1 MCLLL
6 IKTIITDEVRILKS
20 AKKILIFILFLL
32 FSIAITIAVLT
43 VDVAAIGPNGSEVG
57 LSTINNRFRDLFS
70 FDAGLGYSKFWYNI
84 TQLIGYFCLLVCVFW
99 GCIGLYQLIKEKS
112 IKRVDKSLIA
122 TGVLYVLTIIMY
134 FVFEKC
140 IVNYRPVIMEG
151 ETEVEAS
158 FPSSHT
164 MLVIVVM
171 GSTFFLVKYFLKEKE
186 NMKNVILLVRIL
198 CVAITLVMVV
208 GRLICGVHWFS
219 DIIGGILISATL
231 LSLYSFFA
239 DV

>member
-1 MCLLL
+1 M
-6 IKTIITDEVRILKS
+6 TSD
-20 AKKILIFILFLL
+20 KKMIMFIQFLL
-32 FSIAITIAVLT
+32 YSIAWIIVVCT
-43 VDVAAIGPNGSEVG
+43 VDVAAIGPNGTEVG
-57 LSTINNRFRDLFS
+57 LSTVNNWFRDLFS
-70 FDAGLGYSKFWYNI
+70 FEQGLGYSKFWYNI

-99 GCIGLYQLIKEKS
+99 GCVGLYQLIKEKD
-112 IKRVDKSLIA
+112 INKVDKSIIA
-122 TGVLYVLTIIMY
+122 TGVLYIITIIMY
-134 FVFEKC
+134 VVFEKC

-151 ETEVEAS
+151 EAEAEAS

-171 GSTFFLVKYFLKEKE
+171 GSTFFLIKYFLEEKK
-186 NMKNVILLVRIL
+186 NMKNVILILRIL
-198 CVAITLVMVV
+198 CVAITLLMVV

-219 DIIGGILISATL
+219 DIIGGILISGTL

>member
-1 MCLLL
+1 MTSSKKLLM
-6 IKTIITDEVRILKS
+6 
-20 AKKILIFILFLL
+20 FIQFLL
-32 FSIAITIAVLT
+32 YSIALTIAVLT

-57 LSTINNRFRDLFS
+57 LSTINNWFRGLFS

-112 IKRVDKSLIA
+112 INGVDKSLIA
-122 TGVLYVLTIIMY
+122 TGVLYILTIIMY
-134 FVFEKC
+134 VIFEKC

-171 GSTFFLVKYFLKEKE
+171 GSTFFLVKYFLEEKE
-186 NMKNVILLVRIL
+186 NMKNVILLVRII
-198 CVAITLVMVV
+198 CVIIALLMVV

-239 DV
+239 YV

>member
-1 MCLLL
+1 MTSSKKLLM
-6 IKTIITDEVRILKS
+6 
-20 AKKILIFILFLL
+20 FIQFLL
-32 FSIAITIAVLT
+32 YSIALTIAVLT

-57 LSTINNRFRDLFS
+57 LSTINNWFRGLFS

-112 IKRVDKSLIA
+112 INGVDKSLIA
-122 TGVLYVLTIIMY
+122 TGVLYILTIIMY
-134 FVFEKC
+134 VIFEKC

-171 GSTFFLVKYFLKEKE
+171 GSTFFLVKYFLEEKE
-186 NMKNVILLVRIL
+186 NMKNVILLVRII
-198 CVAITLVMVV
+198 CVIIALLMVV

>member
-1 MCLLL
+1 M
-6 IKTIITDEVRILKS
+6 
-20 AKKILIFILFLL
+20 
-32 FSIAITIAVLT
+32 
-43 VDVAAIGPNGSEVG
+43 
-57 LSTINNRFRDLFS
+57 
-70 FDAGLGYSKFWYNI
+70 
-84 TQLIGYFCLLVCVFW
+84 
-99 GCIGLYQLIKEKS
+99 IKEKS
-112 IKRVDKSLIA
+112 INGVDKSLIA
-122 TGVLYVLTIIMY
+122 TGVLYILTIIMY
-134 FVFEKC
+134 VIFEKC

-171 GSTFFLVKYFLKEKE
+171 GSTFFLVKYFLEEKE
-186 NMKNVILLVRIL
+186 NMKNVILLVRII
-198 CVAITLVMVV
+198 CVIIALLMVV